1 MLKGSCVAIVTP
13 FKDNNVDYDAFE
25 NLIEWHISEGT
36 ECIVPCG
43 CTGEAA
49 TLAGEEHRKLIKT
62 TVKKVN
68 GRVKVMAGTG
78 SNSTEEAIELT
89 SFAKKSGAD
98 AALIITPYY
107 NKPTQ
112 EGLYRHYK
120 KISQEVD
127 IPICLYNVPSR
138 TGVNMAPETVAR
150 LSEIKNIV
158 AIKEAAGSVAQC
170 AEIIR
175 LCGNNITLLSGD
187 DSLTFPMMALGGKGV
202 VSVLANIV
210 PSEVHRLTDFF
221 LKGEISKAREIHY
234 KYLSLM
240 DALFIETNPGPV
252 KEALG
257 ILGRIKPE
265 LRLPLVNLHPSSLE
279 KLKNVMKETG
289 VGVSC
294 G

>member
-1 MLKGSCVAIVTP
+1 MLQGSCVAIVTP
-13 FKDNNVDYDAFE
+13 FKDNNVDYEAFE
-25 NLIEWHISEGT
+25 KLIEWHISEGT

-49 TLAGEEHRKLIKT
+49 TLSGDEHRKVIKT
-62 TVKKVN
+62 AIKTVN
-68 GRVKVMAGTG
+68 GRAKVMAGTG
-78 SNSTEEAIELT
+78 SNSTVEAIELT
-89 SFAKKSGAD
+89 SYAREAGAD
-98 AALIITPYY
+98 AALVITPYY

-112 EGLYRHYK
+112 EGLFRHYE
-120 KISQEVD
+120 KIAGEVD
-127 IPICLYNVPSR
+127 IPVCLYNVPSR

-150 LSEIKNIV
+150 LSEIKNII

-175 LCGNNITLLSGD
+175 LCGDNIILLSGD

-210 PSEVHRLTDFF
+210 PAEVHRLTDFF

-234 KYLSLM
+234 RYLPLM

-257 ILGRIKPE
+257 LMGKIKPE
-265 LRLPLVNLHPSSLE
+265 LRLPLVNMKSSNLE
-279 KLKNVMKETG
+279 QLKKVMKETG
-289 VGVSC
+289 VGASC